1 MHMTHDMFHV
11 MEWHN
16 GDKAWA
22 PFSQAEM
29 GRRQEAVRAWMAG
42 NDVDAAFFTSGP
54 AITHLSGWLC
64 RDVGR
69 NRGLVLTRTDGSTI
83 SAAIE
88 GGRGWRQSLGGN
100 LSYTDWRR
108 DNYWR
113 AVRQLTAGV
122 RRLALEFDTVSLDFR
137 RLLDAALPGV
147 EMVDIA
153 PFVRAMRRVKSCEE
167 IALIRKG
174 AMICDLGARAAVA
187 CIRPGVAEYQVAH
200 AATEAM
206 NLALAEAF
214 PRVELPGGGAALQ
227 SGINTDG
234 AQGSSTNK
242 RILAGEILSL
252 TCTLPLFGQVARL
265 QRTLFCGKIDGAHL
279 DIWHKNAA
287 IHRRGLELIRPGAA
301 CAEIGEVLNDMYRSF
316 GLIKR
321 RSARVLSHHDGR
333 EDLGPELLP
342 GMVVALEPMVMLPE
356 GEPGAGGYRELD
368 MVVVTEDGA
377 EVLSA
382 LPFGPDHTFI
392 G

>member
-1 MHMTHDMFHV
+1 MTHDMFHV

-29 GRRQEAVRAWMAG
+29 ARRQEAVRAWMAG
-42 NDVDAAFFTSGP
+42 HDVDAALFTSGA

-64 RDVGR
+64 RDHGR
-69 NRGLVLTRTDGSTI
+69 NHGLVLTRTDSTTI
-83 SAAIE
+83 SAAIA
-88 GGRGWRQSLGGN
+88 GGRGWRQSFGGN
-100 LSYTDWRR
+100 LTYTDWRR

-147 EMVDIA
+147 EMLDIA
-153 PFVRAMRRVKSCEE
+153 PFYRAMRRMKSPEE

-174 AMICDLGARAAVA
+174 AAICDLGARAALA
-187 CIRPGVAEYQVAH
+187 CIRAGAAEYQVAH
-200 AATEAM
+200 EATEAM
-206 NLALAEAF
+206 NEALAGAF
-214 PRVELPGGGAALQ
+214 PLVDLPGGGVALQ

-234 AQGSSTNK
+234 AEGPSTNK

-265 QRTLFCGKIDGAHL
+265 QRTLSCGKIDGAHL
-279 DIWHKNAA
+279 DIWQKNAA

-301 CAEIGEVLNDMYRSF
+301 CAEIGEVLNDMYRGF

-321 RSARVLSHHDGR
+321 RSARVLNHHDGR

-342 GMVVALEPMVMLPE
+342 GMVIALEPMVMLPE

-368 MVVVTEDGA
+368 MVIVTEDGA

-382 LPFGPDHTFI
+382 LPFGPDHTVI